1 MFIIPRMIE
10 PTTMSVAFYLLTQ
23 TNKMNMNI
31 VKRRP
36 FHYKKKICKWI
47 IKNNR
52 DVAEISMDEL
62 GDTVIDLANNI
73 IHFNPHPSLYLLIYS
88 ILLIIIII
96 L

>member
-10 PTTMSVAFYLLTQ
+10 PTTVSVAVYLLTKTTQ
-23 TNKMNMNI
+23 MNI
-31 VKRRP
+31 KVVKKRP

-47 IKNNR
+47 RHNNY
-52 DVAEISMDEL
+52 DFMEITMDEF
-62 GDTVIDLANNI
+62 GDTIIDIANNI
-73 IHFNPHPSLYLLIYS
+73 IHFNPHPSLFFIIYS